1 MKTAV
6 IYARYSS
13 DRQTEQSIEGQ
24 LHVCQDYAQRNNIV
38 IVDNYIDRA
47 MSGTTDNR
55 PAFKQMLKDSAKKQW
70 DYVIVYKL
78 DRFSRNKY
86 ENAIHKKTLKDN
98 GVKLLSAME
107 NIPESP
113 EGIILESILEG
124 MNQYYSLELAQ
135 KVSRG
140 LRESRAKGQF
150 TGGTPP
156 YGYYVKDKKVYIKED
171 EAEIVKQ
178 IFNKILE
185 GKQMVKV
192 AEELNKQGHTHRG
205 NPFTD
210 SCINWISSNKRYKG
224 IVECKGEI
232 YTNIFPAIVS
242 EEMFDRANILK
253 QGNKLG
259 KNSLTTDFM
268 LRGKLF
274 CGYCGKTIC
283 GESGTSHTGNK
294 RYYYKC
300 LSKKQNTKNC
310 KKKTM
315 RKDDL
320 EKFVTDI
327 TMTVLN
333 TPSNKEFVIDKI
345 TEVLERKRDSFE
357 ALERL
362 KRQREKIKF
371 ETDNIVATISQ
382 GITNKAILGKLDELE
397 KQADDLDVQILIEE
411 NKRLDVIERGK
422 IEKFLNEY
430 VKKPPKQML
439 QTLIQ
444 KAVLFDDR
452 IEITYNF
459 TTNPDP
465 DEPETERRDFLLPFT
480 IGNESI
486 IQGNGYIVL
495 SVTNKDFTV
504 YYGNIEYR
512 LTDLIRYAYEQ

>member
-1 MKTAV
+1 M
-6 IYARYSS
+6 
-13 DRQTEQSIEGQ
+13 
-24 LHVCQDYAQRNNIV
+24 
-38 IVDNYIDRA
+38 
-47 MSGTTDNR
+47 
-55 PAFKQMLKDSAKKQW
+55 
-70 DYVIVYKL
+70 
-78 DRFSRNKY
+78 
-86 ENAIHKKTLKDN
+86 
-98 GVKLLSAME
+98 
-107 NIPESP
+107 
-113 EGIILESILEG
+113 
-124 MNQYYSLELAQ
+124 
-135 KVSRG
+135 
-140 LRESRAKGQF
+140 
-150 TGGTPP
+150 
-156 YGYYVKDKKVYIKED
+156 KDKKVYIKED
-171 EAEIVKQ
+171 ESEIVKQ

-224 IVECKGEI
+224 IVECKGDI

-327 TMTVLN
+327 TMAVLN

-382 GITNKAILGKLDELE
+382 GVTNKAILGKLDELE
-397 KQADDLDVQILIEE
+397 KQADELDIQILIEE

-430 VKKPPKQML
+430 VKKTPKQML

-452 IEITYNF
+452 IEITYNL

-512 LTDLIRYAYEQ
+512 LTDLIKYAYEQ

>member
-1 MKTAV
+1 
-6 IYARYSS
+6 
-13 DRQTEQSIEGQ
+13 
-24 LHVCQDYAQRNNIV
+24 
-38 IVDNYIDRA
+38 
-47 MSGTTDNR
+47 
-55 PAFKQMLKDSAKKQW
+55 
-70 DYVIVYKL
+70 
-78 DRFSRNKY
+78 
-86 ENAIHKKTLKDN
+86 
-98 GVKLLSAME
+98 
-107 NIPESP
+107 
-113 EGIILESILEG
+113 
-124 MNQYYSLELAQ
+124 
-135 KVSRG
+135 
-140 LRESRAKGQF
+140 
-150 TGGTPP
+150 
-156 YGYYVKDKKVYIKED
+156 
-171 EAEIVKQ
+171 
-178 IFNKILE
+178 
-185 GKQMVKV
+185 
-192 AEELNKQGHTHRG
+192 
-205 NPFTD
+205 
-210 SCINWISSNKRYKG
+210 
-224 IVECKGEI
+224 
-232 YTNIFPAIVS
+232 
-242 EEMFDRANILK
+242 
-253 QGNKLG
+253 
-259 KNSLTTDFM
+259 
-268 LRGKLF
+268 
-274 CGYCGKTIC
+274 
-283 GESGTSHTGNK
+283 
-294 RYYYKC
+294 
-300 LSKKQNTKNC
+300 
-310 KKKTM
+310 M